1 MSSNNKFCPDCSTLL
16 HPVERLSERG
26 DDKEDDEEFEEGLYL
41 VCKECSYSEK
51 TNTFSTIHFT
61 KKVEKTQYVHPK
73 RIISDYVYDMTF
85 PRTKSKQCANS
96 KCPSRDGDNT
106 EIVLITAEEHPEIAY
121 LCTICKYTW
130 GKL

>member
-16 HPVERLSERG
+16 YPVERLTEN
-26 DDKEDDEEFEEGLYL
+26 DDAKEDDEEFEEGLYL
-41 VCKECSYSEK
+41 VCKECFYSEK

-61 KKVEKTQYVHPK
+61 KKVEKIQYVHPK
-73 RIISDYVYDMTF
+73 RIISDYTYDMTL
-85 PRTKSKQCANS
+85 PRTKSKQCINS
-96 KCPSRDGDNT
+96 KCPSRNGDNP